1 VGKLGADLPHCVFP
15 VPLEDGET
23 FSLPLSLDKKM
34 LCVLG
39 SSSKILLDKFCFQ
52 IYKGLDKCL
61 PQIDDVDVDEY
72 TSRCAQDEGLFLG
85 KQAFL
90 GIDSSVFSGDKIP
103 DFCSKR
109 FGEKELFNILFDTE
123 ELQSRL
129 DYYNENREYGWTV
142 ETISNEDTVVIE
154 EQYRSNPQDQ
164 DQSYSPEISHV
175 ESLPSPAKD
184 GTFPFVATGLIVSAG
199 VLLLALIAGRY
210 IAGRKDP
217 QKNYAHVNVSI
228 DTIDDG
234 EIA

>member
-1 VGKLGADLPHCVFP
+1 MGKLGADLPHCVFP

-23 FSLPLSLDKKM
+23 LSLPLLLDKKM

-52 IYKGLDKCL
+52 FYDGLDKCL
-61 PQIDDVDVDEY
+61 PQIDDVDVEEY

-109 FGEKELFNILFDTE
+109 FEENQLFNILFDTE

-142 ETISNEDTVVIE
+142 ETISNVDTVVIE

-164 DQSYSPEISHV
+164 DQSYSPEISHM

-184 GTFPFVATGLIVSAG
+184 GMFPFVATGLIVSGG

-217 QKNYAHVNVSI
+217 QKNYAHVHASI

-234 EIA
+234 EVA

>member
-1 VGKLGADLPHCVFP
+1 MFCII
-15 VPLEDGET
+15 
-23 FSLPLSLDKKM
+23 
-34 LCVLG
+34 G
-39 SSSKILLDKFCFQ
+39 SSSKILLDTFCVQ
-52 IYKGLDKCL
+52 SYDGLDKCL

-72 TSRCAQDEGLFLG
+72 TSQCAQDEGLFLG

-90 GIDSSVFSGDKIP
+90 GIDSSVLSGDKIP
-103 DFCSKR
+103 DFCSKV
-109 FGEKELFNILFDTE
+109 FEEKGLDTE

-142 ETISNEDTVVIE
+142 ETISNEDTVVID

-175 ESLPSPAKD
+175 ESLQSPAKD
-184 GTFPFVATGLIVSAG
+184 GTFPFIAAGLIVSVG
-199 VLLLALIAGRY
+199 VLLLALIVGRY
-210 IAGRKDP
+210 NAGRKDP

-228 DTIDDG
+228 DTVDDS

>member
-1 VGKLGADLPHCVFP
+1 MGKLGADLPHCVFP

-23 FSLPLSLDKKM
+23 LSLPLSLDKKM
-34 LCVLG
+34 MCVLG
-39 SSSKILLDKFCFQ
+39 SSSKILLDTFCVQ
-52 IYKGLDKCL
+52 SYDGLDKCL

-103 DFCSKR
+103 DFCSKV
-109 FGEKELFNILFDTE
+109 FEEKGLDTE

-175 ESLPSPAKD
+175 ESLPSPAKN
-184 GTFPFVATGLIVSAG
+184 GTFPFVAAGLIVSCG

-217 QKNYAHVNVSI
+217 QKNYAHVNVPI